1 MMHVDQRPRLLFM
14 IGLALI
20 AASLMTG
27 YSDAAE
33 AWTRLFKSIQEQYHA
48 RYGVQLEPLNYISD
62 CVTKASCRRAYMNAW
77 GVPWW
82 ELLLLHTNAVLGLT
96 FVGYSRFWRPE
107 QWFYR
112 RARVDSGRMDEWRD
126 KSSRQPKDTLR
137 VVRPKE

>member
-14 IGLALI
+14 IGLALL

-48 RYGVQLEPLNYISD
+48 RYGAQLEPLNYISE

-77 GVPWW
+77 GVPSW
-82 ELLLLHTNAVLGLT
+82 ELLLLHTNAVLGLI

-112 RARVDSGRMDEWRD
+112 RARVDSGRMDEWRE

>member
-20 AASLMTG
+20 ATSLMTG

-48 RYGVQLEPLNYISD
+48 RSGAQLEPLSYASD
-62 CVTKASCRRAYMNAW
+62 CVTRASCRRAYMNAW

-82 ELLLLHTNAVLGLT
+82 ELLLLHTNVILGLI
-96 FVGYSRFWRPE
+96 FVGFSRFWRPE
-107 QWFYR
+107 PWSFR
-112 RARVDSGRMDEWRD
+112 RARVDAGRMDEWRE
-126 KSSRQPKDTLR
+126 KSSRQPTGTLR
-137 VVRPKE
+137 VVRPKG